1 MWNALLTVAPGLQ
14 RAARVSRAST
24 SAACSAPTPGSRFAG
39 SGGAH
44 HYVLVKDG
52 GDIER
57 FLRDLHDRCW
67 LHGLGWHLIGRAGQL
82 LDRSLVDRMVGL
94 RRAAVFRGRADHR
107 AAARAGPGQ
116 AHSRSIRGRGN
127 RHRR

>member
-1 MWNALLTVAPGLQ
+1 M
-14 RAARVSRAST
+14 SRAST
-24 SAACSAPTPGSRFAG
+24 SAGLFRTDTGEQFAG

-94 RRAAVFRGRADHR
+94 WRAAVLRRRADHR
-107 AAARAGPGQ
+107 AAAGAGPGQ
-116 AHSRSIRGRGN
+116 ARSGSVRGRGN
-127 RHRR
+127 RYRADRAQADGVRAAPRR